1 MSQQPF
7 QIDDLIEGDARIVLQ
22 KFPANF
28 FDSVVTDPP
37 YELGFM
43 GKKWDGTG
51 VAYDPL
57 LWMECLRVLK
67 PGGYLLAFSSA
78 RTYHRM
84 ACAIEDAGFE
94 IRDQIMWI
102 YGSGMAKGMDISKAI
117 DKKAGAKREVIGKST
132 RHGGGINHIYGVG
145 MGDGNIPDIT
155 APATELAQKWEGWN
169 TTLKPAHEPI
179 CMARKP
185 LDGTVVENLIKY
197 ECGGIN
203 INNCK
208 VLSDDEERWPADLIL
223 GHSADCIKGQCS
235 EDCPVQIMNQQT
247 GIKKAGGHSS
257 AGNNRSKASTFFMQ
271 INPDSFVYCGKASQ
285 KERAGSKHPTIKPL
299 KLIRYLT
306 RLVTPKNGLVLD
318 PFIGSG
324 TTALAC
330 LAEGFHF
337 IGIDLDLSECRNR
350 IDNIDISIFN

>member
-94 IRDQIMWI
+94 IRDQIMLI

-117 DKKAGAKREVIGKST
+117 DKKEGAKREIEILFPSPIFCTDNAAMIGSAAYFNYQE
-132 RHGGGINHIYGVG
+132 RIISDLDIN
-145 MGDGNIPDIT
+145 
-155 APATELAQKWEGWN
+155 A
-169 TTLKPAHEPI
+169 KP
-179 CMARKP
+179 
-185 LDGTVVENLIKY
+185 N
-197 ECGGIN
+197 
-203 INNCK
+203 
-208 VLSDDEERWPADLIL
+208 
-223 GHSADCIKGQCS
+223 
-235 EDCPVQIMNQQT
+235 
-247 GIKKAGGHSS
+247 
-257 AGNNRSKASTFFMQ
+257 
-271 INPDSFVYCGKASQ
+271 
-285 KERAGSKHPTIKPL
+285 L
-299 KLIRYLT
+299 KL
-306 RLVTPKNGLVLD
+306 GE
-318 PFIGSG
+318 
-324 TTALAC
+324 A
-330 LAEGFHF
+330 
-337 IGIDLDLSECRNR
+337 
-350 IDNIDISIFN
+350 